1 MYADLVIIGCGLHSQ
16 MVPPSL
22 QAYFKKHNIAYEAID
37 TVCTVSGLP
46 AIYLIHPIFS

>member
-22 QAYFKKHNIAYEAID
+22 QAYFKQHNIAYEAID
-37 TVCTVSGLP
+37 TVCTVSKLP
-46 AIYLIHPIFS
+46 ATHPVHSIIS